1 MGGVVSWEE
10 GRSGEVVRGTCQSL
24 HLYHSKEESLLG
36 KCLSSGEHQSAFGAA
51 AGGVLLVFLR
61 QQLSM

>member
-10 GRSGEVVRGTCQSL
+10 GRSGEVVRGTRQSL
-24 HLYHSKEESLLG
+24 HLYHSKGESLLG
-36 KCLSSGEHQSAFGAA
+36 KWLSSGEHQSAFGAA